1 MTRWDNVHG
10 KRSAPYEFARRARSF
25 GRVAPSRMTARTGAR
40 SAPLRGLAVFY
51 SSAVAI
57 NQSKRLCTKG
67 HLAEGS
73 FRGGSSAA
81 GGEGVPFPKAKLLF
95 LLIKPQ
101 VIRKYFFEFKS
112 QRRFLCRSLR
122 AKALGF
128 VRSALLHYQSFV
140 SLALAQDDVLRGR
153 LRWADVC
160 SGARSAPLRGLCCC
174 PYRRAGACSR
184 RLQESNFVFG
194 ADAHNAPLHR

>member
-1 MTRWDNVHG
+1 MFTVNGVPPT
-10 KRSAPYEFARRARSF
+10 KIVRRARSF

-81 GGEGVPFPKAKLLF
+81 GGEGVPFPKAKLIF
-95 LLIKPQ
+95 LLTKFQ
-101 VIRKYFFEFKS
+101 VLRKYIFEFKS
-112 QRRFLCRSLR
+112 QCRFLRRSLHVVQVLSVPLCCTTKTSSRWRSLR
-122 AKALGF
+122 LT
-128 VRSALLHYQSFV
+128 
-140 SLALAQDDVLRGR
+140 
-153 LRWADVC
+153 C
-160 SGARSAPLRGLCCC
+160 
-174 PYRRAGACSR
+174 
-184 RLQESNFVFG
+184 
-194 ADAHNAPLHR
+194 